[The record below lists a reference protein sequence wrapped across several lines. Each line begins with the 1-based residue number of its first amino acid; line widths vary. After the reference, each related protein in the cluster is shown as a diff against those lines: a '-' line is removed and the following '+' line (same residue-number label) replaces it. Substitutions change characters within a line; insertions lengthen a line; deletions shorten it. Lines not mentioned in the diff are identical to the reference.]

1 MNEFIMLVCG
11 AALFFFSLWI
21 VVMLGCTATE
31 YFGASSVSPFD
42 NKGNK
47 VAKAFHKNDVSSVA
61 IENSRNITFRY
72 NDQHFFFSDTTQL
85 LYLVEDKDTRRSRK
99 AYSLNWRSRR
109 IFRSYMLGINTNLN
123 IRLYP
128 KNRG

>member
-1 MNEFIMLVCG
+1 MNEFIMIVCG
-11 AALFFFSLWI
+11 SALFFANLWI
-21 VVMLGCTATE
+21 VVTLGGKATE
-31 YFGASSVSPFD
+31 YFGASSVNPFD

-61 IENSRNITFRY
+61 IENSSNITFRY
-72 NDQHFFFSDTTQL
+72 NDQSFFFSHTTEL
-85 LYLVEDKDTRRSRK
+85 LYLVQNNSSRHSRK

-109 IFRSYMLGINTNLN
+109 IFSRYMLGINTNLK